1 MRRQVQ
7 VKIPVHT
14 VTPKERICMS
24 GPETTDQ
31 QCFQEEISASSAC
44 TTSRVVNNR
53 KVLQLLAGVI
63 ASAAAISMG
72 GCAETAAHDVGKNL
86 GDYLNLRN
94 SFLDPSQVGR
104 FDKTNPWGRVKPVR
118 WPILD
123 QLDVDDEPLN
133 HWASAGD
140 PMPADLVP
148 EVKEYTLAP
157 SDTISVSVYELLSP
171 GQDFVQQ
178 RRVNELGYVNLQS
191 IGPVLVSGLTPSQ
204 LESKIA
210 QTLIEKRIL
219 PGPDANTPGPQV
231 NVQVLDS
238 RQHVF
243 SFLGSVSRPGTYNV
257 LAADFRLL
265 DAIALAGDIP
275 TQPGMDYLY
284 VIRQI
289 PYTQKT
295 DAGGTTGAP
304 AATSPVAKPAT
315 PGGNPLGTLE
325 QIEKGTQTEPTTV
338 PPAVTPPSAPTTGPK
353 SEGDAPKLLRPLP
366 TAAVVGN
373 GASLGTVAA
382 ADGLDAA
389 LGVPGATTAK
399 TTTSGPAGEPIPE
412 PAPPATG
419 AATEPATTP
428 ATAAAVVPATQAQGG
443 GIKVPV
449 TKPADLKL
457 LESAVGPT
465 PASQGTRFVFIDGR
479 WVPIPAHAPTTN
491 PAVAVN
497 QGVPVPTT
505 NEISVAPPPD
515 KLVQQRIIRI
525 PLAALREGVS
535 KYNIIVR
542 PGDIVNVPPVEPG
555 EFYLMG
561 NIARPGVYALT
572 GRKVT
577 LKMAVAAGGNLG
589 ALAIPRRCDLIR
601 RIGNDQEV
609 TVQVNLQK
617 IFDGEQPDIF
627 LKANDVLNI
636 GTDLVAPFLLIT
648 RNAYRASYGW
658 GYVYDRNLYTGA
670 SSSSTP

>member
-1 MRRQVQ
+1 
-7 VKIPVHT
+7 
-14 VTPKERICMS
+14 MS
-24 GPETTDQ
+24 GPETTIQ
-31 QCFQEEISASSAC
+31 HCIQKNISVTSAADK
-44 TTSRVVNNR
+44 SRVVNSR
-53 KVLQLLAGVI
+53 RVLQVLAGVI
-63 ASAAAISMG
+63 ASAAAMSLG
-72 GCAETAAHDVGKNL
+72 GCSDIQSNDTGRNL
-86 GDYLNLRN
+86 SDYLNLRN

-104 FDKTNPWGRVKPVR
+104 FDKTNPWGRVKPVK

-123 QLDVDDEPLN
+123 QLDVDDEPMN
-133 HWASAGD
+133 HWASASD
-140 PMPADLVP
+140 PTAADLAP

-157 SDTISVSVYELLSP
+157 SDTISVSVFELLSP

-210 QTLIEKRIL
+210 QTLIDKRIL
-219 PGPDANTPGPQV
+219 PGPDANSPGPQV

-243 SFLGSVSRPGTYNV
+243 SFLGSVGRPGTYNV

-275 TQPGMDYLY
+275 VQPGMDYLY
-284 VIRQI
+284 VIRQV
-289 PYTQKT
+289 PYTQSS
-295 DAGGTTGAP
+295 DSGGASGDSAASNPQTKPTAP
-304 AATSPVAKPAT
+304 SA
-315 PGGNPLGTLE
+315 NPLGTLE
-325 QIEKGTQTEPTTV
+325 QIEKVSQ
-338 PPAVTPPSAPTTGPK
+338 PATAPAAPAPTAPSTGPQ
-353 SEGDAPKLLRPLP
+353 SDNGLPALLRPLP
-366 TAAVVGN
+366 TAVVVSDGK
-373 GASLGTVAA
+373 SLGTVAA

-389 LGVPGATTAK
+389 LGVPGTATTK
-399 TTTSGPAGEPIPE
+399 STTTGPAGEPIAEPTPPVTTTAASTE
-412 PAPPATG
+412 AATAPSAAAPVAPAPTVA
-419 AATEPATTP
+419 AATN
-428 ATAAAVVPATQAQGG
+428 
-443 GIKVPV
+443 
-449 TKPADLKL
+449 PADLKS
-457 LESAVGPT
+457 LENAVSPEA
-465 PASQGTRFVFIDGR
+465 PNQGTRFVFIDGR
-479 WVPIPAHAPTTN
+479 WVPIPAHGPTTN
-491 PAVAVN
+491 PAIAVN
-497 QGVPVPTT
+497 QTGVPVPTT
-505 NEISVAPPPD
+505 NEISVSPPPD

-535 KYNIIVR
+535 KYNIVVR
-542 PGDIVNVPPVEPG
+542 AGDILNVPPVEPG

-636 GTDLVAPFLLIT
+636 GTDAVAPFLLIT
-648 RNAYRASYGW
+648 RNAYRASYGF
-658 GYVYDRNLYTGA
+658 GFVYDRNLYTGNNNNNNNGG
-670 SSSSTP
+670 